1 MEDAPRAFLDD
12 LLSTASPSG
21 FETAAQSVWLEYV
34 SAFADDVTT
43 DAYGNAVAVYEG
55 DEAGPELA
63 FAGHADEIGL
73 MVAEIDDD
81 GFVRLTP
88 IGGADRTVSLG
99 RHVRIHTDDG
109 PVNGVVGQAAIHL
122 RMTQD
127 DPDAPKDIG
136 EQYVD
141 IGAES
146 EEEARELVEVGD
158 PITIAEAVDDL
169 QGTRVAARG
178 MDNRIGIW
186 TAAEALRRAADRG
199 VDATVYAVSTV
210 QEEVGLNG
218 AEMVGFDLDPDAYVA
233 IDVTHATDHPVH
245 PGDTPGEVELGSG
258 PVVARGATNHV
269 ELVRAVRDAAG
280 EADIDVQLQANGI
293 RTGTDADAVF
303 TQRGGIPAMNLG
315 VPNRYMHTPA
325 EIIDTGDL
333 DAAADLLAAVADS
346 ESDREDFRVDL

>member
-1 MEDAPRAFLDD
+1 MEDAPREFLDD

-21 FETAAQSVWLEYV
+21 FETAAQSIWIDYV

-55 DEAGPELA
+55 DGEGPELA

-73 MVAEIDDD
+73 MVGEITDD
-81 GFVRLTP
+81 GFIRLTP

-99 RHVRIHTDDG
+99 RHVEVHTDDG
-109 PVNGVVGQAAIHL
+109 PVPGVVGQAAIHL
-122 RMTQD
+122 RKD
-127 DPDAPKDIG
+127 KNDPDEATDITK
-136 EQYVD
+136 QYVD
-141 IGAES
+141 IGVES
-146 EEEARELVEVGD
+146 GEEARDLVEVGD
-158 PITIAEAVDDL
+158 PITITESVDDL
-169 QGTRVAARG
+169 QGSRVAARG

-199 VDATVYAVSTV
+199 VGATVYAVSTV

-218 AEMVGFDLDPDAYVA
+218 AKMVGFDLDPDAFVA
-233 IDVTHATDHPVH
+233 VDVTHATDHPVH
-245 PGDTPGEVELGSG
+245 PGNTPGEVSLGDG

-269 ELVRAVRDAAG
+269 ELVRAVRDAADA
-280 EADIDVQLQANGI
+280 EDIDVQLQANGS

-303 TQRGGIPAMNLG
+303 TQRGGIPSMNLG

-325 EIIDTGDL
+325 EIIDTDDL
-333 DAAADLLAAVADS
+333 DAAAELLAAVAA
-346 ESDREDFRVDL
+346 REANRVDFRVDL